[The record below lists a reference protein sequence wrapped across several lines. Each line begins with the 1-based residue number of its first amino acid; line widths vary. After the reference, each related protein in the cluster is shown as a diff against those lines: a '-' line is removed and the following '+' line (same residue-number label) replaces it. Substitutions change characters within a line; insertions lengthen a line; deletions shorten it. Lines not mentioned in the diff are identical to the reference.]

1 MNNYKHTIM
10 NRIARLFAL
19 MGVLLMALSFYS
31 CGKDTPTPPSPPAPP
46 EKPIRFSQEQVEL
59 TLEKNSTTVTLE
71 NFTGTLTQEGQVTGL
86 KVTISGSVIRIT
98 AEQYL
103 PGDYTLVFK
112 GEGKTYSLKVRL
124 QKMPQM
130 KSVGVF
136 TSMGEQLLQS
146 RFTSLKFA
154 QGRVSRFV
162 VAANQDRPKEE
173 YVLVSDIQISGKE
186 VSFTLKAHGIQK
198 VADGARYL
206 PDGEQRGLKGSILSE
221 ADAPKLHIYAKQ
233 SNGRGIHLVIPT
245 A

>member
-86 KVTISGSVIRIT
+86 KVTISGSVIKIT

-136 TSMGEQLLQS
+136 TSTGEPLLQS

-162 VAANQDRPKEE
+162 VAANQDRPRRSMSWSLISRSQARRYPSPSRLMASRRWLMEHAISPIE
-173 YVLVSDIQISGKE
+173 SSVVSRAPSSLRLMLPSSISMPSRAMVEGFI
-186 VSFTLKAHGIQK
+186 S
-198 VADGARYL
+198 
-206 PDGEQRGLKGSILSE
+206 
-221 ADAPKLHIYAKQ
+221 
-233 SNGRGIHLVIPT
+233 
-245 A
+245 